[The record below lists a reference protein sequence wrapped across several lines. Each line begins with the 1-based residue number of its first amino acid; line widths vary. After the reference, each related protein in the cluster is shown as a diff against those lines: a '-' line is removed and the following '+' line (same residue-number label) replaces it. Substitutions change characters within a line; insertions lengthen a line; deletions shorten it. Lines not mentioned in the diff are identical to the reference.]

1 MSLRGAQ
8 RRNNLL
14 NRIMLNNFRF
24 GLFRFVLT
32 AQQNAALSTEEHVGA
47 LLRDR
52 FGSALKHAV
61 CPFLKQC
68 RTGCILPRQ
77 CAYARLFET
86 TQEGVSAGDLRG
98 KDVYRPFV
106 LEPPLDGK
114 TRFAPGESL
123 CFNLLLVGEGMDFL
137 PYFALAFVEMG
148 RHGFGIG
155 RARWHLERVVSI
167 AHSTADDGALVY
179 DGARERFMSDVP
191 TKDFAAVAA
200 ESQSLSSARITLE
213 LLTPLRVEDKNELA
227 HEINTTVLT
236 RALLRRIS
244 RLSHLWCGEEL
255 QLDYRGL
262 LDRWGQTITCEAED
276 LRWEDWQRGSMRQRA
291 RLKLGG
297 LRGRL
302 HLSGEMSDLRPFLK
316 LGEYLHVGKQTVFG
330 LGKYVICEA

>member
-1 MSLRGAQ
+1 
-8 RRNNLL
+8 
-14 NRIMLNNFRF
+14 MLEHFRF
-24 GLFRFVLT
+24 GLYRFYLT
-32 AQQNAALSTEEHVGA
+32 AQQNAALPTEEHMGA

-61 CPFLKQC
+61 CPFLQQC
-68 RTGCILPRQ
+68 RSGCILPRQ

-86 TQEGVSAGDLRG
+86 TQEGVSAGDLKGR
-98 KDVYRPFV
+98 DVYRPFA

-123 CFNLLLVGEGMDFL
+123 PFNLLLVGEGLDFL
-137 PYFALAFVEMG
+137 PYFALAFIEMG

-155 RARWHLERVVSI
+155 RARWRLERVVSI
-167 AHSTADDGALVY
+167 AHSTAADGALVY
-179 DGARERFMSDVP
+179 DGARERFLGDAP

-200 ESQSLSSARITLE
+200 ESESLSSEQVTLE
-213 LLTPLRVEDKNELA
+213 LLTPLRVEEKNELA
-227 HEINTTVLT
+227 RLINTSVLT

-244 RLSHLWCGEEL
+244 RLAQLWCGEEL

-262 LDRWGQTITCEAED
+262 LDRWGQSVACEAED

-302 HLSGEMSDLRPFLK
+302 TLTGELADLRPFLK
-316 LGEYLHVGKQTVFG
+316 LGEYLHLGKQTVFG
-330 LGKYVICEA
+330 LGKYVCQ